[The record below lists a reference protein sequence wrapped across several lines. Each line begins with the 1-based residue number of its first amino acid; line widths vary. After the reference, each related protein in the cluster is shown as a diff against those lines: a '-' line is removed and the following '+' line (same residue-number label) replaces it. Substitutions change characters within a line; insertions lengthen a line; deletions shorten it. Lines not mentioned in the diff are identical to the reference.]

1 MRTRYRPMF
10 SSVSGSTNIG
20 LLNDGSLAALSVVE
34 LSDND
39 ASSSEGDDTATPA
52 DDDDDDGAGAADC
65 SRSRSPA
72 TRNTAECRFRSG
84 SLLAASLVLVLV
96 VVLVVVVVVASV
108 AVELDSAPQW
118 CDGGGS
124 EIEGGGSVD
133 CCDAA
138 LSVGDGAFCTVA
150 SSESSGRAG
159 SCVSTIS
166 RCTLGA

>member
-1 MRTRYRPMF
+1 MF

-96 VVLVVVVVVASV
+96 VVVVVASV

>member
-96 VVLVVVVVVASV
+96 VVVVVASV

-138 LSVGDGAFCTVA
+138 LSVGDAAFCTVA

>member
-1 MRTRYRPMF
+1 MF

-34 LSDND
+34 LSDKD

-96 VVLVVVVVVASV
+96 VVVVVASV

-138 LSVGDGAFCTVA
+138 LSVGDAAFCTVA